1 MKAFTFRGAKL
12 LEWRRLQADQARVAF
27 VRAAESARETADL
40 LERAEASARE
50 SVREFLDLMRSAID
64 VATIERYRNWIAVQR
79 LRVAACERTHAERQ
93 LLADQAGAALQAAMR
108 NVKIMERLRDRA
120 ERRHRESE
128 RQLEMKVINELATM
142 RFARRQLT
150 QGVNRD

>member
-1 MKAFTFRGAKL
+1 MKAFKFRGARL
-12 LEWRRLQADQARVAF
+12 LDWRRLQADQARVAF
-27 VRAAESARETADL
+27 VRAVESVREAADL
-40 LERAEASARE
+40 LERAEASARDT
-50 SVREFLDLMRSAID
+50 VREYLEVMRSAVD
-64 VATIERYRNWIAVQR
+64 VPTIERYRNWIAVQR

-93 LLADQAGAALQAAMR
+93 LLADQAGAALNVAMR

-142 RFARRQLT
+142 RFARRQIT
-150 QGVNRD
+150 EGATRD